1 MSVNATTSIKA
12 KNVWCLVQRKN
23 VLHEN
28 MARNILITVEDVESI
43 LNAIQPI
50 GDNKTNLKIRN
61 LQHYQTAFVHKSVLN
76 DSTSYSKSNEVLE
89 FLGDSFIGA
98 TVAKYLYDRFEG
110 QQEGFLTKT
119 RTMLVRSNM
128 LYRFARFLMMGKFIL
143 LSAQVDRLTAMGSN
157 KGRNNPRLYEDVFE
171 AFVGA
176 IIEDFQEP
184 DDPVAGVKY
193 AYRFIISVIEHTV
206 DFADL
211 VLNHENF
218 KDTLQR
224 YFQAL
229 KWSNPVYIDLLESGP
244 AHTRQFTK
252 GVFLQ
257 TIYLTQLPDDVQERA
272 LRYHA
277 EQLRTQIPKIADGIR
292 QHAEETSSVIIG
304 LAEANK
310 KAVAEQSASAIAL
323 CCLGID
329 HNWENKK

>member
-1 MSVNATTSIKA
+1 MT
-12 KNVWCLVQRKN
+12 
-23 VLHEN
+23 
-28 MARNILITVEDVESI
+28 RNTPIQVKDVESI

-50 GDNKTNLKIRN
+50 GDNKTTLRIRN
-61 LQHYQTAFVHKSVLN
+61 LQHYQTAFVHKSALN
-76 DSTSYSKSNEVLE
+76 DSTTHTRSNEVLE

-98 TVAKYLYDRFEG
+98 TVAKYLYDRFED

-143 LSAQVDRLTAMGSN
+143 LSSQVDRLTAMGSN

-171 AFVGA
+171 AFIGA

-184 DDPVAGVKY
+184 DDPVAGTKY
-193 AYRFIISVIEHTV
+193 AYRFIISIIEHTV

-224 YFQAL
+224 YFQSL

-252 GVFLQ
+252 GIFLQ
-257 TIYLTQLPDDVQERA
+257 RSYLAELPLDVQERV
-272 LRYHA
+272 LRYHTD
-277 EQLRTQIPKIADGIR
+277 QLRMQIPKTEEAIR
-292 QHAEETSSVIIG
+292 HHSEKTESVIIG
-304 LAEANK
+304 TAEANK
-310 KAVAEQSASAIAL
+310 KSVAEQNASAIAL

-329 HNWENKK
+329 HNWDNKR